1 MNRLWRT
8 TTCTG
13 AALVLALAAGC
24 GGDGTDTAGDPAA
37 AGADT
42 GTVED
47 TAGNGAD
54 SGEDDSAGAAGL
66 PDDWPDEFPDPPPGA
81 VFEKLSGPVVQ
92 DDRVIYIVDY
102 LAEDGDLREIFAYY
116 LEALP
121 AAGWEGNYDVDPTT
135 AAVVATA
142 LFSGFGASGEVF
154 LDANRGPV
162 LVRIQMY
169 LDR

>member
-1 MNRLWRT
+1 MNRIWRS
-8 TTCTG
+8 TTCAG
-13 AALVLALAAGC
+13 AALVLALVAGC
-24 GGDGTDTAGDPAA
+24 GGDDTDTT
-37 AGADT
+37 AGAADGGSDT
-42 GTVED
+42 GAVED
-47 TAGNGAD
+47 TAGNGSG
-54 SGEDDSAGAAGL
+54 SGEDDAAGASGL

-81 VFEKLSGPVVQ
+81 VFENLRGPVVQ

-154 LDANRGPV
+154 LDDNRGPV